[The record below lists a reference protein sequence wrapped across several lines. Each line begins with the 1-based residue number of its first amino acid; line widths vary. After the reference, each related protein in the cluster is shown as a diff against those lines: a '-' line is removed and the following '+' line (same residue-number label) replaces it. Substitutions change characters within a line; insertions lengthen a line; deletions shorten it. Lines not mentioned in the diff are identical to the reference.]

1 MHFNSKDITGNRYGK
16 LVVIKPTDERASN
29 GSIKWECLCDC
40 GKIYYSSSS
49 DLKRRKSC
57 GCKTKLIDLSGQKF
71 GRLTVMYR
79 SDNRHNQTYWH
90 CKCKCG
96 KEIDVYAQHLLTGK
110 NVSCGCE
117 SLERIRELNKT
128 HGLSSTRLYNIWCGM
143 KVRCFNKNSESYSKY
158 GGRGITICDEW
169 KEDFVPFYE
178 WSLANGYCDELSID
192 RIDVDG
198 NYEPSNCR
206 WVDKRTQSINKRNTV
221 YVELFG
227 RKLTLYECCE
237 CAKTDYK
244 KAHRR
249 YRNGKQIF
257 DENEMKLIKEKL
269 ENGGI

>member
-1 MHFNSKDITGNRYGK
+1 MHINSKDITGNRYGK

-117 SLERIRELNKT
+117 SLERIRELRKQN
-128 HGLSSTRLYNIWCGM
+128 N
-143 KVRCFNKNSESYSKY
+143 E
-158 GGRGITICDEW
+158 GG
-169 KEDFVPFYE
+169 P
-178 WSLANGYCDELSID
+178 SL
-192 RIDVDG
+192 
-198 NYEPSNCR
+198 
-206 WVDKRTQSINKRNTV
+206 
-221 YVELFG
+221 
-227 RKLTLYECCE
+227 
-237 CAKTDYK
+237 
-244 KAHRR
+244 H
-249 YRNGKQIF
+249 
-257 DENEMKLIKEKL
+257 M
-269 ENGGI
+269 